1 MSPQT
6 ISWIPV
12 DAAATALIEMRMSTS
27 STLHLAHPRPVGW
40 SAVVEPLAHEFK
52 LDQVS
57 YDDWMTRLEK
67 SGRGLS
73 AESEVEMMRRN
84 PALKIF
90 DFFKD
95 AQNGMGRSPE
105 AMGLPQ
111 MDVTEA
117 QVSAPS
123 LRTLPQLSGRDAMNW
138 VGYWKKSGF
147 LA

>member
-1 MSPQT
+1 M
-6 ISWIPV
+6 
-12 DAAATALIEMRMSTS
+12 
-27 STLHLAHPRPVGW
+27 G
-40 SAVVEPLAHEFK
+40 PLADEYK

-57 YDDWMTRLEK
+57 YDDWMARLEK

-105 AMGLPQ
+105 AMGLPL
-111 MDVTEA
+111 MDVSVA
-117 QVSAPS
+117 AKVSRS
-123 LRTLPQLSGRDAMNW
+123 LRDAPMLTVKDALRWLCYWRD
-138 VGYWKKSGF
+138 VRF
-147 LA
+147 IL